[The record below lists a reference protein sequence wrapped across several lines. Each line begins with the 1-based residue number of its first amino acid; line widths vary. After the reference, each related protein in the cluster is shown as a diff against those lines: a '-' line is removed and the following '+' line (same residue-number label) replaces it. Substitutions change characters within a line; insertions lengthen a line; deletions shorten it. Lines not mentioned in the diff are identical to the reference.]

1 MRISSQRP
9 NNWIPHFCNTSSI
22 SSDCSQSEHDGIIRV
37 TFATQ
42 VHPTLKDGSPLL
54 PNYYSY

>member
-9 NNWIPHFCNTSSI
+9 NNWILHFCNTSPI
-22 SSDCSQSEHDGIIRV
+22 SSDCSQSEHVGIIKV

-42 VHPTLKDGSPLL
+42 VLPMLKDGSPLL
-54 PNYYSY
+54 LNYYSY